1 MTKDQIKQLRKD
13 LNLTQQQFAD
23 KIGYSREHLNY
34 IERGTRKP
42 GKKLLRAIVEKRTVL
57 EGVRSKNDPETAGDK
72 FNKNNIGH

>member
-42 GKKLLRAIVEKRTVL
+42 GKKLLRAIE
-57 EGVRSKNDPETAGDK
+57 
-72 FNKNNIGH
+72 

>member
-1 MTKDQIKQLRKD
+1 MRRMLMTKEQIKQLRKD

-42 GKKLLRAIVEKRTVL
+42 GKKLLRAIEEKL
-57 EGVRSKNDPETAGDK
+57 ICKSEGGE
-72 FNKNNIGH
+72 